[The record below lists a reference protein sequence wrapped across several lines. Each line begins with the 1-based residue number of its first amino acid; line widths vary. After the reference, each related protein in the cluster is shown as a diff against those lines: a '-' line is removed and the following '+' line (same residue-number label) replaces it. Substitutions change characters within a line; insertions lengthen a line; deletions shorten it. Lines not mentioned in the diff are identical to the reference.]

1 MKKITF
7 FIISLLLL
15 SVTTK
20 AEDASATIHSVWIEH
35 NVIHTFTS
43 SQTFWNGFT
52 WVSMPQNVN
61 YKGMKIHVDFDVD
74 NAVRQKTWVCV
85 FFYDEDGNNLRAR
98 NSHFR
103 APDGTLTIQYPVYP
117 KYESTS
123 FSDVW
128 LFMPYSE
135 IPAMSGTT
143 TSLKLMVNI
152 MDNSGYSLDTSDWQ
166 YFDLTR

>member
-1 MKKITF
+1 MKKI
-7 FIISLLLL
+7 ISLILAIFL
-15 SVTTK
+15 VVFTTN
-20 AEDASATIHSVWIEH
+20 AEEASATIYSVWLEH
-35 NVIHTFTS
+35 NVFHTFTS
-43 SQTFWNGFT
+43 SQTYWNGFT

-61 YKGMKIHVDFDVD
+61 YKGMKIHVNFDVD
-74 NAVRQKTWVCV
+74 NAVRQKTCVCV
-85 FFYDEDGNNLRAR
+85 FFYDEDGNPLRAK
-98 NSHFR
+98 NSRFK

-135 IPAMSGTT
+135 IPARSGTT

-152 MDNSGYSLDTSDWQ
+152 IDNAGYSLDTSDWQ
-166 YFDLTR
+166 YFDFTR